1 MDCRSIVT
9 IAWAGCAM
17 LAPGAPVGAQQAD
30 HERHAEPGHSHGLH
44 FAHPLV
50 TESVSPDRKVRLNYV
65 RTWEGDANADE
76 IEVEGEW
83 AFDRSFS
90 IEVKVPYVSINPELG
105 GARSALGTVE
115 AALKFA
121 NFAFE
126 RHGLLLGYGLEFGL
140 PTGDPVQGIGSD
152 HVWEIE
158 PFLNVGWQRRR
169 VELVGWAR
177 FGIPTNQNAT
187 EEVET
192 EFHYDLSG
200 LFRVSP
206 RVEALLELNGE
217 TGLSGPEDGVGV
229 VTLSP
234 GLKIAPIASRSLFV
248 GISGTVPL
256 GEQELDSRLGVS
268 FLYHF

>member
-1 MDCRSIVT
+1 MARLSMVT
-9 IAWAGCAM
+9 IVWIACSM
-17 LAPGAPVGAQQAD
+17 LAPGAPIGAQQPD
-30 HERHAEPGHSHGLH
+30 HDRGAEPVHSHGLH

-50 TESVSPDRKVRLNYV
+50 TESVSPDRKVRLNYG
-65 RTWEGDANADE
+65 RTREGDVDADE
-76 IEVEGEW
+76 VGFEGEW

-105 GARSALGTVE
+105 AARSALGTVE

-121 NFAFE
+121 NFAFH

-158 PFLNVGWQRRR
+158 PFLNVGWQRGL

-192 EFHYDLSG
+192 EFHYDLSA

-217 TGLSGPEDGVGV
+217 TGLSGAEAGVGA

-256 GEQELDSRLGVS
+256 DEQELDSRLTAS
-268 FLYHF
+268 LLYHF

>member
-1 MDCRSIVT
+1 
-9 IAWAGCAM
+9 M
-17 LAPGAPVGAQQAD
+17 LARGAPVGAQQPD
-30 HERHAEPGHSHGLH
+30 YDRRVEPGHSHGLH

-76 IEVEGEW
+76 VGFEGEW
-83 AFDRSFS
+83 AFDRSLS
-90 IEVKVPYVSINPELG
+90 IEVKVPYVSMNPELG

-158 PFLNVGWQRRR
+158 PFLNVGWQRGAL
-169 VELVGWAR
+169 ELVGWVR
-177 FGIPTNQNAT
+177 FGIPTNQNAA

-200 LFRVSP
+200 LWHVSSRVQ
-206 RVEALLELNGE
+206 ALLELNGQ
-217 TGLSGPEDGVGV
+217 TGLSGPGAGAGI
-229 VTLSP
+229 VTISP
-234 GLKIAPIASRSLFV
+234 GVKIAPLASRSVFV
-248 GISGTVPL
+248 GVAGSVPL
-256 GEQELDSRLGVS
+256 GEEALDARLRVS
-268 FLYHF
+268 LLFHF

>member
-1 MDCRSIVT
+1 MVRRSIVT
-9 IAWAGCAM
+9 IAWIVCVM
-17 LAPGAPVGAQQAD
+17 LAPGTPAGAQQPD
-30 HERHAEPGHSHGLH
+30 HDRHAAPGHSHVLH

-65 RTWEGDANADE
+65 RTWEGDASADE
-76 IEVEGEW
+76 VGFEGEW

-90 IEVKVPYVSINPELG
+90 IEVKVPYVSINPEPG

-126 RHGLLLGYGLEFGL
+126 RHWLLLGYGLEFGP

-158 PFLNVGWQRRR
+158 PFLNVGWQRGR
-169 VELVGWAR
+169 VELVGWVR

-217 TGLSGPEDGVGV
+217 TGLSGPEAGVAASA
-229 VTLSP
+229 LSP
-234 GLKIAPIASRSLFV
+234 GLKIAPIASRSLLV

-256 GEQELDSRLGVS
+256 GEQELNSRLRVS
-268 FLYHF
+268 LLYHF